1 MADEYQNWIGDI
13 STRTENFIHSVN
25 SKYVAKQHDILW
37 WIGSME
43 EKRDDERMK
52 LMFDCFIVVGTVG
65 TMIVS
70 WSVLYKIWDDC
81 V

>member
-1 MADEYQNWIGDI
+1 
-13 STRTENFIHSVN
+13 
-25 SKYVAKQHDILW
+25 
-37 WIGSME
+37 ME

-70 WSVLYKIWDDC
+70 WSVLYKI
-81 V
+81 